1 MTENIQLIL
10 DIYMFGRKLKYT
22 SKHENQDILLEF
34 CILEE
39 IKKADQ
45 KLANLAQSFFLN
57 LPAMSEMINN
67 LEKKN
72 LITKILGEDKR
83 EKHIKLTESGKQY
96 LEKSYKFVDQ
106 QCLSFVKVLTDD
118 EIKMLDKMIH
128 KLNNSL

>member
-1 MTENIQLIL
+1 MTENIKLIL
-10 DIYMFGRKLKYT
+10 DIYMFGRKLKYA
-22 SKHENQDILLEF
+22 SKHENQDTLLEF

-39 IKKADQ
+39 IKKGNQ
-45 KLANLAQSFFLN
+45 KIVSLALKFFLN

-72 LITKILGEDKR
+72 FVTKVLGEDKR
-83 EKHIKLTESGKQY
+83 EKHIGLTDSGKQY

-106 QCLSFVKVLTDD
+106 QCLSFVKVLTSD